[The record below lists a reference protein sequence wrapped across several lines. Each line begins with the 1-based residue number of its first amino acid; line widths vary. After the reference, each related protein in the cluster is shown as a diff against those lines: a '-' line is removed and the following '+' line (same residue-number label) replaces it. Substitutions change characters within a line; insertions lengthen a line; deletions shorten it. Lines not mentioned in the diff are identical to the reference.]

1 MDHESFLQYGN
12 SITSEFWCKALT
24 RVSGTGDFVLGEL
37 DPDFVGDA
45 NETAET
51 GLEAGGPNKQ
61 PVSTDCILY
70 PPRFLGYST
79 KEKIWGQFA
88 VDHTENALPKD
99 LGSFRDDLQLNKK
112 YKRMIEALVNEH
124 QGKQK
129 DADSE
134 KVRVTDVVKDK
145 GKGLVL
151 LFHGPP
157 GVGKTLTAETIA
169 KATGKPL
176 FVVSVAEI
184 GLNASKAE
192 RNLEQMFYLAG
203 KWEAVLLVD
212 EADVFLESRTNG
224 ADSNRNA
231 LVSVLLR
238 VLEYYHGIMILT
250 TNRINSIDIAVQSR
264 IHLAIRYSDLTKEQK
279 QNIFQLFLKQLEP
292 DSINN
297 HEKIIEYVNEYGSD
311 YKLNGRQIRNVV
323 SSALSLARSTAKERN
338 GDDRLTV
345 DHLKEVLYVTR
356 DFQEQ
361 LEEITTH
368 SRHLNEASKGK

>member
-1 MDHESFLQYGN
+1 M
-12 SITSEFWCKALT
+12 
-24 RVSGTGDFVLGEL
+24 LGEL
-37 DPDFVGDA
+37 DPAFIGDA

-61 PVSTDCILY
+61 PVSKDYILY
-70 PPRFLGYST
+70 PPRFLGYAT
-79 KEKIWGQFA
+79 KEKIWAQFA
-88 VDHTENALPKD
+88 VDDTWNAQPKQP
-99 LGSFRDDLQLNKK
+99 GSFREDLQLNKE
-112 YKRMIEALVNEH
+112 YKKLIEALVNEH
-124 QGKQK
+124 EGKQE
-129 DADSE
+129 DMDGGR
-134 KVRVTDVVKDK
+134 VQVTDVVEDK

-184 GLNASKAE
+184 GLDASKAE

-224 ADSNRNA
+224 PDANRNA

-264 IHLAIRYSDLTKEQK
+264 IHLAIRYSDLTKVQK
-279 QNIFQLFLKQLEP
+279 QNIFQMFLDQLEP
-292 DSINN
+292 DSIQNRAD
-297 HEKIIEYVNEYGSD
+297 ITEYVQEYGSD
-311 YKLNGRQIRNVV
+311 FKLNGRQIRNVV
-323 SSALSLARSTAKERN
+323 SSSLSLARSTAKEN
-338 GDDRLTV
+338 GGDPRLNV
-345 DHLKEVLYVTR
+345 RHLKQVLSVTK

-361 LEEITTH
+361 LETLTNQT
-368 SRHLNEASKGK
+368 RFLNEAKLSHK